1 MSQVDYIES
10 NFIILCHVRD
20 IEMANIKSAVYV
32 CIIKTHFLNLI
43 SHSKE
48 RERECWNLFFS
59 IIHTFSAC
67 TFEIL
72 ISASCLD
79 RSRETGGKIFW
90 KFAQSPPHF
99 CFVCLVFVDLYT
111 QSKRRGEREEN
122 TFNVITFIKLNVYTC
137 HRRVRDA
144 IGFEALWE
152 KEGVVGQTPKQH
164 GLSFFFF
171 FLLFFFIF
179 LTSFLCF
186 FPEYGFN
193 SRLATFTC

>member
-1 MSQVDYIES
+1 MDKNQSEFESSRRIVELTDWTREEKREKGNIQVDS
-10 NFIILCHVRD
+10 
-20 IEMANIKSAVYV
+20 
-32 CIIKTHFLNLI
+32 
-43 SHSKE
+43 
-48 RERECWNLFFS
+48 
-59 IIHTFSAC
+59 
-67 TFEIL
+67 
-72 ISASCLD
+72 